1 MNIVGKSKP
10 RPPPIPSEKQEEED
24 PETMNPG
31 CCGMPSWAS
40 YLWSPFKTVAQDPKE
55 TAIVFSLS
63 CFLFGTIG
71 KLCSILSS
79 YITWYGV
86 FGVFLFAIW
95 CLILFAARALAF
107 PGHLSL
113 VKRQLENE
121 VTKRASTYHAD
132 AVTASSH
139 LLQLKETD
147 NTLHFIN
154 QLKIISFHIDNNL
167 IVAQQILVRVE
178 HQNLLSST
186 GATYLDAL
194 DDYLQ
199 LYQTYLKPEVDDL
212 LSTAVDLISNVSKAS
227 LISSI
232 ESKRNLMARQ
242 LQTLVEL
249 RSTLHHVEE
258 EEEDE
263 EAPEEEKRDNVEH
276 GVNGGDDD
284 GGGGGGRGGGRH
296 GNENSSHWLMKLV
309 RRAKEFIG
317 SWRAARAPLDTV
329 INMAYLRYELIERYN
344 AVDGWVG
351 NNNVDSLYFPPRTTA
366 NAQQQ
371 HAKPHETKHSTA
383 TTTAT
388 AMPGQAP
395 SKIVIMCFPNAGILE
410 FVHYQS
416 DWLPFYLSNNFAVVM
431 FNYKGYGLNRFGS
444 PSPSAIKEDSYAV
457 LEKLVALYPSAKI
470 MVHGESMGGMVACSL
485 ASKYPLHVSLAYVD
499 RTFSD
504 LPKVGSTMLKLDFV
518 NTYGPYILPW
528 KTDNVKSWLNIECTY
543 VLPRFNNNKKEL
555 DQTLNTKGTHRCI
568 ELFLLW
574 VVVSMFIVS
583 FLFVVF

>member
-1 MNIVGKSKP
+1 MNIGEP
-10 RPPPIPSEKQEEED
+10 RPPPIPSEKQEED

-167 IVAQQILVRVE
+167 IVAQQILVRVK

-284 GGGGGGRGGGRH
+284 GGGGGGGGRGGGRH

-344 AVDGWVG
+344 AVDGWLG

-371 HAKPHETKHSTA
+371 QAKPHETKHSTA

-543 VLPRFNNNKKEL
+543 VLPRFNNNKKRTGPNIKH
-555 DQTLNTKGTHRCI
+555 QRNS
-568 ELFLLW
+568 
-574 VVVSMFIVS
+574 SMY
-583 FLFVVF
+583 